1 MRLRMAIP
9 RSLGLLICTI
19 LLVVSSFVLSASPAS
34 AETYTIKMGTD
45 AGMLKFEPAKLTI
58 KPGDTVKFVN
68 NKLAPHNAVFDD
80 KGVPNGDKALAKD
93 LSHTKLLNSP
103 GESYETTFP
112 ADTPPGTYTYYCQ
125 PHRGAGM
132 VGKITV
138 EG

>member
-1 MRLRMAIP
+1 MKLKMTFP
-9 RSLGLLICTI
+9 RSIGLLICTI
-19 LLVVSSFVLSASPAS
+19 MLVISSFVMSVSPAS
-34 AETYTIKMGTD
+34 ADSYTVKMGTD
-45 AGMLKFEPAKLTI
+45 QGLLKFDPANITI

-80 KGVPNGDKALAKD
+80 KGVPTGDKALATK
-93 LSHTKLLNSP
+93 LTHTKLLYSP
-103 GESYETTFP
+103 GESYEATFP

-138 EG
+138 AG

>member
-45 AGMLKFEPAKLTI
+45 AGMLKFEPAKLTV

-80 KGVPNGDKALAKD
+80 KGVPSGDKALAKE
-93 LSHTKLLNSP
+93 LSHTKLLNSH
-103 GESYETTFP
+103 GES
-112 ADTPPGTYTYYCQ
+112 
-125 PHRGAGM
+125 
-132 VGKITV
+132 
-138 EG
+138 